1 MRYVSKLVC
10 CLIFFFVVPQKIVSG
25 VKSELFVTHLPKSKN
40 YKSCDDIKIFSIEFL
55 YKLMGTLELSYI
67 ALDVEKQFMCRHV
80 GNTFHK
86 HFIYY
91 QSCLFMNR
99 RIIYLQTWH
108 QFTVK
113 FSKDL
118 CYTVHYFVTKI
129 YHPYILKIF
138 RYSE

>member
-1 MRYVSKLVC
+1 
-10 CLIFFFVVPQKIVSG
+10 
-25 VKSELFVTHLPKSKN
+25 
-40 YKSCDDIKIFSIEFL
+40 
-55 YKLMGTLELSYI
+55 MGTLELSYI

-138 RYSE
+138 RYSEKNNLLVLTDIEETTSSSHRISSYFLNVLFICLYIFYKKNDFLMVAICQRIRIAN